1 MSQKDY
7 VDDSIDLL
15 SMLVTNELFKD
26 DDKKILDECLTMFF
40 AGTQTVSMTTGNLIQ
55 YLTQKPEYLA
65 KIRAEF

>member
-15 SMLVTNELFKD
+15 SMLVSNELFKD

-40 AGTQTVSMTTGNLIQ
+40 AGTQTVSMTTGNLMQ

>member
-40 AGTQTVSMTTGNLIQ
+40 AGT
-55 YLTQKPEYLA
+55 
-65 KIRAEF
+65 

>member
-1 MSQKDY
+1 MRRNAYRLREMFLKKVNERRQLMSQKDY

-40 AGTQTVSMTTGNLIQ
+40 AGT
-55 YLTQKPEYLA
+55 
-65 KIRAEF
+65 